1 MFRNI
6 ASTKNTLFM
15 GKRKNRA
22 SVGLSGLAYN
32 DPVNKIRR
40 LKAQND
46 KALQSNKPD
55 WEDKYEYGLS
65 DW

>member
-1 MFRNI
+1 M
-6 ASTKNTLFM
+6 SK
-15 GKRKNRA
+15 GKKTNKFG
-22 SVGLSGLAYN
+22 GLSYN
-32 DPVNKIRR
+32 DPINKIRR

-46 KALQSNKPD
+46 KAQQGNKPD

>member
-1 MFRNI
+1 
-6 ASTKNTLFM
+6 M

-32 DPVNKIRR
+32 DPINKISR

-46 KALQSNKPD
+46 KALQNNKPD

>member
-1 MFRNI
+1 MSR
-6 ASTKNTLFM
+6 K
-15 GKRKNRA
+15 KRRA
-22 SVGLSGLAYN
+22 SLGWGGLDHN
-32 DPVNKIRR
+32 DPIAISKR
-40 LKAQND
+40 LRDQNN

>member
-1 MFRNI
+1 M
-6 ASTKNTLFM
+6 SK
-15 GKRKNRA
+15 GKRTNKFG
-22 SVGLSGLAYN
+22 GLSYN
-32 DPVNKIRR
+32 DPINKIRR

-46 KALQSNKPD
+46 KAQQGNKPD

>member
-1 MFRNI
+1 MSKGRRTNKF
-6 ASTKNTLFM
+6 
-15 GKRKNRA
+15 G
-22 SVGLSGLAYN
+22 GLSYN
-32 DPVNKIRR
+32 DPINKIRR

-46 KALQSNKPD
+46 KAQRGNRPD

>member
-1 MFRNI
+1 MSKGRRTNKF
-6 ASTKNTLFM
+6 
-15 GKRKNRA
+15 G
-22 SVGLSGLAYN
+22 GLSHN
-32 DPVNKIRR
+32 DPINKIRR

-46 KALQSNKPD
+46 KAQQGNKPD

>member
-1 MFRNI
+1 MSKKDRT
-6 ASTKNTLFM
+6 SKV
-15 GKRKNRA
+15 G
-22 SVGLSGLAYN
+22 GLSYN
-32 DPVNKIRR
+32 GPINKVRR

-46 KALQSNKPD
+46 KAQQGNRPG

>member
-1 MFRNI
+1 MSKGNRI
-6 ASTKNTLFM
+6 S
-15 GKRKNRA
+15 KRG
-22 SVGLSGLAYN
+22 GLSYN
-32 DPVNKIRR
+32 DPINKIRR

-46 KALQSNKPD
+46 KAQQGNKPD

>member
-1 MFRNI
+1 MSKGGRTNKF
-6 ASTKNTLFM
+6 
-15 GKRKNRA
+15 G
-22 SVGLSGLAYN
+22 GLSYN
-32 DPVNKIRR
+32 DPINKIRR

-46 KALQSNKPD
+46 KAQQGNKPD

>member
-1 MFRNI
+1 M
-6 ASTKNTLFM
+6 SK
-15 GKRKNRA
+15 GKRINKFG
-22 SVGLSGLAYN
+22 GLSYN
-32 DPVNKIRR
+32 DPINKIRR

-46 KALQSNKPD
+46 KAQRGNKPD

>member
-1 MFRNI
+1 M
-6 ASTKNTLFM
+6 SK
-15 GKRKNRA
+15 GKKTNKFG
-22 SVGLSGLAYN
+22 GLSYN
-32 DPVNKIRR
+32 DPINKIRR

-46 KALQSNKPD
+46 KAQRGNRPD

>member
-1 MFRNI
+1 M
-6 ASTKNTLFM
+6 S
-15 GKRKNRA
+15 KRSKIDKA
-22 SVGLSGLAYN
+22 GGLSYN
-32 DPVNKIRR
+32 DPINKIRR

-46 KALQSNKPD
+46 KAQQGNKPD

>member
-1 MFRNI
+1 MSKGRRTNKF
-6 ASTKNTLFM
+6 
-15 GKRKNRA
+15 G
-22 SVGLSGLAYN
+22 GLSYN
-32 DPVNKIRR
+32 DPINKIRR

-46 KALQSNKPD
+46 KAQQGNKPD